1 MIQSFTILSTGD
13 VIAQKFVEGRTDI
26 EATRVLRFGTIGC
39 FLIAPVIRG
48 WYLSLERVVTPLR
61 VPNAFAA
68 TLAKVSLDQL
78 AFAPIFNVVLIS
90 IIGLSQGETVA
101 KIEAKLKREYM
112 DVLITGWKLWPAV
125 QMANFF
131 LVPFN
136 LRPLVVGVV
145 ALVWNTYMSWKCN
158 S

>member
-1 MIQSFTILSTGD
+1 MQKSGKNFCFRYLEKPPGLRLFQVNSSTPEPRHEWI
-13 VIAQKFVEGRTDI
+13 V
-26 EATRVLRFGTIGC
+26 
-39 FLIAPVIRG
+39 
-48 WYLSLERVVTPLR
+48 YVTY
-61 VPNAFAA
+61 
-68 TLAKVSLDQL
+68 
-78 AFAPIFNVVLIS
+78 IF
-90 IIGLSQGETVA
+90 SQGETAA
-101 KIEAKLKREYM
+101 KIEAKLKREYL

-125 QMANFF
+125 QMVNFF

>member
-1 MIQSFTILSTGD
+1 MRVAHT
-13 VIAQKFVEGRTDI
+13 VIWKH
-26 EATRVLRFGTIGC
+26 VL
-39 FLIAPVIRG
+39 
-48 WYLSLERVVTPLR
+48 
-61 VPNAFAA
+61 
-68 TLAKVSLDQL
+68 
-78 AFAPIFNVVLIS
+78 
-90 IIGLSQGETVA
+90 LSQGETTA
-101 KIEAKLKREYM
+101 KIEAKLKREYV

-125 QMANFF
+125 QMVNFF